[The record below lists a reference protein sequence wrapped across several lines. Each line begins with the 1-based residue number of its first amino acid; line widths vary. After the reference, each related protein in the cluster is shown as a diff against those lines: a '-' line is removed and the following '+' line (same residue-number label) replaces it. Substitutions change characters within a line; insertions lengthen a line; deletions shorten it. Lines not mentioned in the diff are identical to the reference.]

1 MAKYK
6 FIKNSFVM
14 GTFHSLAKYI
24 IDSSIVTSW
33 KEMEKG
39 LDVMVKTNDSRFLSS
54 PNLDIVTVS
63 FDKLNKTDLFLQIQ
77 EVYM

>member
-1 MAKYK
+1 
-6 FIKNSFVM
+6 
-14 GTFHSLAKYI
+14 
-24 IDSSIVTSW
+24 
-33 KEMEKG
+33 MEKG